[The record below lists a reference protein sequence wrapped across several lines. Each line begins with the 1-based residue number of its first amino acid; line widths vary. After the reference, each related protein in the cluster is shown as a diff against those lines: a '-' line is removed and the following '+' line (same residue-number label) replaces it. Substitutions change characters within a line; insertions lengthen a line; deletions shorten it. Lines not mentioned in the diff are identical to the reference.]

1 MASIILPGPRRGIQ
15 DQIARLHWP
24 LIIMLSLIAGA
35 GVVTLYSVG
44 GGSWSPWAGTHALR
58 FAFSA
63 GVMIVM
69 GLIGIRYWMALS
81 YPIYFVALLALAVVP
96 FIGEVNMGARRWI
109 ELGPMQFQPSEL
121 MKIGIVLAL
130 ARYYHGLRAEQVSH
144 ILFLVPPIVMIG
156 APVGLVFLQPDL
168 GTAIMIGAT
177 GAAIMVLAGLSWRLI
192 FLGAAGAIGGA
203 IAALRFGILHDY
215 QLKRIFTF
223 LDPDSDP
230 LGAGYHLLQSKIG
243 IGSGGLVGKGYMMG
257 TQRELNFLPEMQT
270 DFIFTIFSEEFGF
283 VGGVGLL
290 LLYFAVIMTGMNIAL
305 RARSHFARLAALGVC
320 VTFAL
325 YVLINTGMVMGL
337 APVVGVPLPLV
348 SYGGTVMLTIMAGFG
363 IVMSAHMSRDPDGS
377 AL

>member
-44 GGSWSPWAGTHALR
+44 GGSWTPWAGTHAFRYLV
-58 FAFSA
+58 SA
-63 GVMIVM
+63 SVMTVM
-69 GLIGIRYWMALS
+69 GLIAIRYWMALS
-81 YPIYFVALLALAVVP
+81 YPIYFVALIALALVP
-96 FIGEVNMGARRWI
+96 LIGEVNMGARRWI
-109 ELGPMQFQPSEL
+109 DLGPMQFQPSEL

-144 ILFLVPPIVMIG
+144 ILFLIPPLVMIG

-177 GAAIMVLAGLSWRLI
+177 GVAIMVLAGLSWRLI
-192 FLGAAGAIGGA
+192 FLGAVAAIGGA

-230 LGAGYHLLQSKIG
+230 LGAGYHLMQSKIG
-243 IGSGGLVGKGYMMG
+243 LGSGGIVGKGYMMG

-270 DFIFTIFSEEFGF
+270 DFIFTIFGEEFGF
-283 VGGVGLL
+283 VGCVALL
-290 LLYFAVIMTGMNIAL
+290 GLYFAVIMTGMNVAL
-305 RARSHFARLAALGVC
+305 RARSHFARLATLGIC

>member
-1 MASIILPGPRRGIQ
+1 
-15 DQIARLHWP
+15 
-24 LIIMLSLIAGA
+24 
-35 GVVTLYSVG
+35 
-44 GGSWSPWAGTHALR
+44 
-58 FAFSA
+58 
-63 GVMIVM
+63 
-69 GLIGIRYWMALS
+69 MALS
-81 YPIYFVALLALAVVP
+81 YPIYFIALLALALVP
-96 FIGEVNMGARRWI
+96 LIGEVNMGARRWI
-109 ELGPMQFQPSEL
+109 DVGPMQFQPSEL

-144 ILFLVPPIVMIG
+144 ILFLIPPIVMIG

-168 GTAIMIGAT
+168 GTAIMIGGT
-177 GAAIMVLAGLSWRLI
+177 GAAIMVIAGLSWRLI
-192 FLGAAGAIGGA
+192 FLGAAAAVGGA
-203 IAALRFGILHDY
+203 IAAFRFGILHDY
-215 QLKRIFTF
+215 QVKRIFTF

-243 IGSGGLVGKGYMMG
+243 IGSGGLVGKGYMLG
-257 TQRELNFLPEMQT
+257 TQRELHFLPEMQT

-305 RARSHFARLAALGVC
+305 RARSHFARLAVLGVC

-348 SYGGTVMLTIMAGFG
+348 SYGGTVMMTIMAGFG
-363 IVMSAHMSRDPDGS
+363 IVMSAHLSRDPDGS